1 MRIELA
7 SLEGGRGVFAH
18 AYSPEELDLQDE
30 WVSLV
35 VPPVV
40 SGQIRRDGA
49 RVKINGKL
57 AAKLQLECDRCL
69 KLIQLPVD
77 SRFKLEYVTREDY
90 EAQQAF
96 ELTEDELDL
105 SIFDGEVIDLDE
117 LLREELLLA
126 VPTHLLCQE
135 NCKGVC
141 PTCGVDRNSTD
152 CRCGSDQIDPRWAG
166 LEKLVNS
173 K

>member
-7 SLEGGRGVFAH
+7 TLEGAKGEFAH
-18 AYSPEELDLQDE
+18 AYAPDELDLQDE
-30 WVSLV
+30 WVSLRI
-35 VPPVV
+35 PPAV

-49 RVKINGKL
+49 RLKVNGRV
-57 AAKLQLECDRCL
+57 AAQLQLECDRCL
-69 KLIQLPVD
+69 KLMEFLVD

-90 EAQQAF
+90 EAQQAI

-105 SIFDGEVIDLDE
+105 SIFDGHGIDLDE
-117 LLREELLLA
+117 LVREELLLA

-135 NCKGVC
+135 GCKGVC

-152 CRCGSDQIDPRWAG
+152 CRCGNEEIDPRWAG
-166 LEKLVNS
+166 LKELVNG